1 MIKIKNYFIAFPIIL
16 LLLCLSWFV
25 SLQLTKQRVQ
35 LESINK
41 LQNIDN
47 NISPYVWNFD
57 SFTSD
62 IVKSFQSFWMKKE
75 QEQEGK
81 HQIVSTTIN
90 PQLSLNFSGEVLN
103 TFHHSQLII
112 HSLEELTGTVSIQ
125 AKVDLFNDDF
135 YYLHDVALTG
145 KSVSINLNQAW
156 KGLNSDS
163 KNISDFYWNKSANK
177 VSSLVLQFKGKKA
190 IVIESIEVPFSQ
202 DYKSNFDQNFNKK
215 SNYTISCGGSIAQGD
230 VPKHDEYNTFVLK
243 QNCWLP
249 SNYMW
254 LKNNL
259 NITYPGSV
267 LLLEGVDLL
276 PEISSHKVNKSY
288 TNIGVL
294 NSILY
299 LFVVLYLMIVA
310 MIVKKTSVK
319 QEAIEQKSNEQELV
333 KKEKWYKWFAKQ
345 MLFKGV
351 KKSIAPY
358 HLILNYAVIL
368 IPSLFVLLFMAFIKM
383 PTLETFKLLPMY
395 FIWAIIQQFVLGYV
409 LAQRVFY
416 SRTQNRL
423 LSSLLASAV
432 FSLLHIPSFHLM
444 IVTFVVGGLWAY
456 AWLVFKR
463 FIPLA
468 ISHAVLALMYYYVMS
483 DRFLYSAKTFQWFW
497 E

>member
-1 MIKIKNYFIAFPIIL
+1 M
-16 LLLCLSWFV
+16 
-25 SLQLTKQRVQ
+25 QLTKQRVQ
-35 LESINK
+35 LESSNK
-41 LQNIDN
+41 LQNIQSN
-47 NISPYVWNFD
+47 VSPYIWNFD

-62 IVKSFQSFWMKKE
+62 IVQPFQSFWVKQERE
-75 QEQEGK
+75 QEDK
-81 HQIVSTTIN
+81 HQIVSTTSN

-112 HSLEELTGTVSIQ
+112 HSSEDLTGTLSIQ
-125 AKVDLFNDDF
+125 AKADLFSDDF
-135 YYLHDVALTG
+135 YYIYDVALTG

-177 VSSLVLQFKGKKA
+177 VSSFVLQFKGEKVIA
-190 IVIESIEVPFSQ
+190 IESVEIPFSQ
-202 DYKSNFDQNFNKK
+202 DYKNNYDQYYKNK
-215 SNYTISCGGSIAQGD
+215 SDYTISCDGSIAQDG
-230 VPKHDEYNTFVLK
+230 VPKHNEYNAFVLK

-254 LKNNL
+254 LKNTL

-267 LLLEGVDLL
+267 LLLDGVDLWL
-276 PEISSHKVNKSY
+276 GISSHKVNKSY
-288 TNIGVL
+288 TGIWVL
-294 NSILY
+294 NSVLY

-310 MIVKKTSVK
+310 VIVKKMSFK
-319 QEAIEQKSNEQELV
+319 QEAIKQEPVKQELV
-333 KKEKWYKWFAKQ
+333 QKEKWYKWLVKQ
-345 MLFKGV
+345 MLLKGV
-351 KKSIAPY
+351 KKPIGPY

-368 IPSLFVLLFMAFIKM
+368 VPSLFVLLFMAFIKM
-383 PTLETFKLLPMY
+383 PTLEAFKLLPMY

-409 LAQRVFY
+409 LAQRIFY

-423 LSSLLASAV
+423 LSSILAAAV

-444 IVTFVVGGLWAY
+444 IVTFVVGVLWAY
-456 AWLVFKR
+456 AWLLFKR